1 MVASRCAAWRI
12 RLGILWFGR
21 LRMVLSAAILAAL
34 TAAAWGQGSD
44 DYWPQWRGPRGT
56 GVAPHAKP
64 PRRWD
69 AQTNIAWK
77 VPIPGDGT
85 STPIIWENLVFV
97 QTAVPARDG
106 AAAAEQGA
114 VPLASQAKRGPGQG
128 APGKTPPPGRGG
140 FPGKGPKGGF
150 GGAPLANVPYRWM
163 LLCLDRRTGKTL
175 WEKVAR
181 EEVPHEGFRPGD
193 GSFAASSALTDGQ
206 RVYAFFGSRG
216 LYCYDL
222 AGKLLWEKD
231 LGDQQTRN
239 GFGEGAT
246 PALWGDM
253 LVVPWDH
260 EGDDFIVALD
270 KHTGRELWRQSRDEP
285 TCWSTPLIV
294 EHKGQAQ
301 VIACGTNRVISYDLA
316 TGRPLWEL
324 EGLTANVIPTGV
336 AAGDIVFLTSGFRGS
351 KLLAVRLGKTGDLT
365 GSEAV
370 LWRYDQDTPYVPSP
384 LLSENRLY
392 FFKSNNAILSCLDAT
407 TGKPF
412 FAAQR
417 IGELGST
424 VYASPIAADGHVYL
438 VGRNGTTVV
447 IKDAPQLEVVAT
459 NVLNDPIDA
468 SPAAVGTQLFLR
480 SRTHLYCL
488 QAAER

>member
-1 MVASRCAAWRI
+1 M
-12 RLGILWFGR
+12 G
-21 LRMVLSAAILAAL
+21 
-34 TAAAWGQGSD
+34 
-44 DYWPQWRGPRGT
+44 GT
-56 GVAPHAKP
+56 P
-64 PRRWD
+64 
-69 AQTNIAWK
+69 
-77 VPIPGDGT
+77 
-85 STPIIWENLVFV
+85 
-97 QTAVPARDG
+97 
-106 AAAAEQGA
+106 
-114 VPLASQAKRGPGQG
+114 
-128 APGKTPPPGRGG
+128 PGKWIPPGRAG
-140 FPGKGPKGGF
+140 FGGKGPKGGF
-150 GGAPLANVPYRWM
+150 GGAPLASIPYRWM
-163 LLCLDRRTGKTL
+163 LLCLDRQTGKTL
-175 WEKVAR
+175 WERVAR

-216 LYCYDL
+216 LYCFDFD
-222 AGKLLWEKD
+222 GKLLWEKD

-246 PALWGDM
+246 PALWGNT

-270 KHTGRELWRQSRDEP
+270 KRTGNELWRRSRDEP

-294 EHKGQAQ
+294 DHKGQAQ

-316 TGRPLWEL
+316 TGQPLWEL

-336 AAGDIVFLTSGFRGS
+336 AAGDTVFLTSGFRGS
-351 KLLAVRLGKTGDLT
+351 KLLAVKLGKTGDLT
-365 GSEAV
+365 GSDAV

-392 FFKSNNAILSCLDAT
+392 FFKSNNAILTCLDAT
-407 TGKPF
+407 SGKPL
-412 FAAQR
+412 FASQR
-417 IGELGST
+417 IGELGSA

-447 IKDAPQLEVVAT
+447 IKDAPRLEVVAT
-459 NVLNDPIDA
+459 NVLDDPIDA

-480 SRTHLYCL
+480 SRTALHCVEEKP
-488 QAAER
+488 Q

>member
-1 MVASRCAAWRI
+1 MADRFAASCI
-12 RLGILWFGR
+12 RPTGSCFGKQAMA
-21 LRMVLSAAILAAL
+21 LTAVMLAAL
-34 TAAAWGQGSD
+34 PGVAWGQTVD

-56 GVAPHAKP
+56 GVAPQARP
-64 PRRWD
+64 PRHWD
-69 AQTNIAWK
+69 AQRNIAWK

-85 STPIIWENLVFV
+85 STPIIWEDRVFV
-97 QTAVPARDG
+97 QTAVPAHG
-106 AAAAEQGA
+106 EEA
-114 VPLASQAKRGPGQG
+114 VGESRGSPPTVAGKREPGPG
-128 APGKTPPPGRGG
+128 APGKGFPPGRGG
-140 FPGKGPKGGF
+140 AAGKGSKGGF
-150 GGAPLANVPYRWM
+150 GGGPPPNQPYRWM
-163 LLCLDRRTGKTL
+163 LLCLDRKSGQIL
-175 WEKVAR
+175 WQKVAR

-216 LYCYDL
+216 VYCYDF
-222 AGKLLWEKD
+222 AGNLLWEKD

-246 PALWGDM
+246 PALWGDT

-270 KHTGRELWRQSRDEP
+270 KHTGNERWRQTRDEP

-294 EHKGQAQ
+294 PQGGQAQ

-336 AAGDIVFLTSGFRGS
+336 ASGDTAFLTSGFRGS
-351 KLLAVRLGKTGDLT
+351 KLLAVRLGQTSDT
-365 GSEAV
+365 QGSAEI

-392 FFKSNNAILSCLDAT
+392 FFKSNNAILTCLDAT
-407 TGKPF
+407 SGKPH
-412 FAAQR
+412 FASQR
-417 IGELGST
+417 IGELGSA

-447 IKDAPQLEVVAT
+447 IKDAPRLEIVAT

-480 SRTHLYCL
+480 SRKYLYCL
-488 QAAER
+488 EEKRP

>member
-1 MVASRCAAWRI
+1 MVAGSFAAWCI
-12 RLGILWFGR
+12 RPRTMGVGR
-21 LRMVLSAAILAAL
+21 L
-34 TAAAWGQGSD
+34 AAAWSAAALAAITVTAWAQGPD

-56 GVAPHAKP
+56 GVAPHARP
-64 PRRWD
+64 PRQWD

-85 STPIIWENLVFV
+85 STPIIWESRVFV
-97 QTAVPARDG
+97 QTAVAAREDG
-106 AAAAEQGA
+106 SREPGGA
-114 VPLASQAKRGPGQG
+114 FPSRAGKGG
-128 APGKTPPPGRGG
+128 AGKGLPGKAAPPGRGG
-140 FPGKGPKGGF
+140 FPGKGPGGGF
-150 GGAPLANVPYRWM
+150 GGTATPNEPYRWM
-163 LLCLDRRTGKTL
+163 LLCLDRQTGKTL
-175 WEKVAR
+175 WQKVAR

-216 LYCYDL
+216 IYCYDF
-222 AGKLLWEKD
+222 AGNLLWEKD

-246 PALWGDM
+246 PALWGNT

-270 KHTGRELWRQSRDEP
+270 KHTGNELWRQRRDEP

-294 EHKGQAQ
+294 EHEGKAQ

-316 TGRPLWEL
+316 SGQRLWEL

-336 AAGDIVFLTSGFRGS
+336 AAGDTVFLTSGFRGS
-351 KLLAVRLGKTGDLT
+351 KLLAVRLGRTGDLT
-365 GSEAV
+365 GTDAV

-392 FFKSNNAILSCLDAT
+392 FFKSNNAILTCLDTT
-407 TGKPF
+407 TGKPL

-417 IGELGST
+417 IGELGSS

-447 IKDAPQLEVVAT
+447 IKDAPQLQVVAT

-468 SPAAVGTQLFLR
+468 SPAAVGRQLFLR

-488 QAAER
+488 QEKDR